1 MGIIKSDDW
10 AFDSDKWF
18 VMSTFLGTHKTFT
31 QLLTA
36 ARNEYQSLSS
46 GSTAI
51 YSPRGRD
58 DAGWYRSNTRPSR
71 PWESVILPD
80 GVKEWLL
87 ADMEEF
93 LREKRFYQ
101 MRGLPWRRG
110 YLFYGVPGSGK
121 SSLIAA
127 LAHKLQLSIYL
138 INLGAKG
145 LDDDKLQGLLQA
157 CPGNC
162 ILLMEDIDC
171 AFKKRK
177 SKSRSEKRSSSSSS
191 SSSSSESCSSSS
203 DSDSDSSS
211 SSKSSKKKAKKDKKD
226 KKEKY
231 KKENKNK
238 NNGNGNKP
246 PQQGF
251 GSNITLSGLL
261 NALDGVASS
270 EGRLLFCTTNWVDK
284 IDEALSR
291 PGRCDV
297 WIQFSNATKEQIKNL
312 FLQFFRPASSTPTT
326 PSSSDTSTPEE
337 KGLISDKVDH
347 TLSFTYPDTLKTE
360 VNDDIDIASLAD
372 QFSEAIPEGKVSI
385 SALQGYLMRS
395 KREPVKALEGVKA
408 WIESGCGK
416 GPTMTLPKKGVEM
429 RDVEKGDSE
438 DEPELNKSKGK
449 KGRKD
454 KKDKKDKKEKKK
466 KGDKKEV
473 DGLDKADSEGKK
485 HDSDS
490 QDAKEKDDAKGK
502 DINSDTN
509 EVANGD
515 GTAEGDDGIR
525 DQADAAEDETHIEE
539 IGNE

>member
-203 DSDSDSSS
+203 DSDSDSS
-211 SSKSSKKKAKKDKKD
+211 
-226 KKEKY
+226 
-231 KKENKNK
+231 
-238 NNGNGNKP
+238 
-246 PQQGF
+246 
-251 GSNITLSGLL
+251 SNITLSGLL